1 MHYVTQGTAI
11 ARGQVK
17 DVLVSEAPRRAQQRD
32 EAGPLRHGRA
42 VRQVRAALALAE
54 RPVRARALA
63 HDLDLPT
70 AEVTAE
76 LRHLQDVGVVVSHDR
91 RWAVVGA
98 TQSQ

>member
-1 MHYVTQGTAI
+1 MHHVTRGTAI
-11 ARGQVK
+11 AEGK
-17 DVLVSEAPRRAQQRD
+17 DVLVREAPRRAQQRD
-32 EAGPLRHGRA
+32 ETGTVRRGRA

-76 LRHLQDVGVVVSHDR
+76 LRHLQDVGVVVSRDR
-91 RWAVVGA
+91 RWVVVGA
-98 TQSQ
+98 VESR